1 MTEMF
6 IYLAVYLLPSF
17 LLGFLALYVFQ
28 RNPNKVEHR
37 LLSLFVFGYSILF
50 LAEFVRHLSPIEYSP
65 ALIAYLLCSFHIKY
79 HRRRCKGTEVVVPM
93 GRLLTIDSCCVDV
106 CPPGEYHQQSTV

>member
-17 LLGFLALYVFQ
+17 LLGFLALDVFQ

-37 LLSLFVFGYSILF
+37 LLSLFVFCYSMLF

-65 ALIAYLLCSFHIKY
+65 ALIAYWFGNAGILIFIFSVHFILSITGIGEKAPKWFCIHGSSIY
-79 HRRRCKGTEVVVPM
+79 H
-93 GRLLTIDSCCVDV
+93 
-106 CPPGEYHQQSTV
+106 